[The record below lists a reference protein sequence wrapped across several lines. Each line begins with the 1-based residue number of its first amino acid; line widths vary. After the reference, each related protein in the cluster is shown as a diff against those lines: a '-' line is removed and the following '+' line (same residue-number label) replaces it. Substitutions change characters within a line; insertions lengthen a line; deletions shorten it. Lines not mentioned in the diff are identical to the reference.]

1 MLFAYYSMLFLISI
15 VLCFQIDFEMNILI
29 KNIYITILILGI
41 FIKIN
46 TGYLKKDTI
55 IKKRTKIF
63 FNYITSTEFYVDIIV
78 IFPFLYDT
86 MNKSNFF
93 MIMCFLNI

>member
-1 MLFAYYSMLFLISI
+1 MTIS
-15 VLCFQIDFEMNILI
+15 
-29 KNIYITILILGI
+29 ILGI

-55 IKKRTKIF
+55 VKNRTKICY
-63 FNYITSTEFYVDIIV
+63 NYMTSVEFYVDILV

-86 MNKSNFF
+86 MNKNNFF